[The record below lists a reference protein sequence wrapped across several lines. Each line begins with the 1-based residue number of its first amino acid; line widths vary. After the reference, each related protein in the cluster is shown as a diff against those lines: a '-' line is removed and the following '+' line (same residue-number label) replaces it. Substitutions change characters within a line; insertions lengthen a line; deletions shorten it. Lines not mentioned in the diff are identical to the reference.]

1 MMWGIIFFVSK
12 DNEGLNA
19 MLDQQ
24 EGEDGEPELCEHI
37 STMTKFYIGDICWVI
52 SHEEYMDFVIP
63 IIERRRLNWGEI
75 TRGGETVEFLSG
87 DAFGAGWAQDS
98 GVLGVM
104 RFDDLEP
111 EYQKRAERDV
121 KGGYVVIFES
131 KARGV
136 EELTHMELMAKGFWG
151 KRRENP
157 NLIIDTTKIAQTLT
171 CAEALEWLEGA
182 LHDLDNDNLDPD
194 AAMIAILEKEWKT
207 EDELLEFFKQISIEL
222 AMTATQSN
230 YQSTASLFGV
240 DLPYS
245 LGFNSVYQKLW
256 EKAFHTNSQ
265 KFKEQIS
272 FDKWQNTCIDSGLE
286 WLLVSSLIPLATLYE
301 KPLFEQLRRKSIKS
315 LTPEQEIFLSDL
327 VDSMGSG
334 AYYDGEMMPE
344 ELANIPSSKIL
355 VEIFCE
361 WRPLQ
366 DLWVPDVIRKLLES
380 DYVNNEIKGSISSRL
395 KCEQIDEDLLEDWQ
409 SHLEEE
415 WTSEDIE
422 QVLTSCN

>member
-1 MMWGIIFFVSK
+1 M
-12 DNEGLNA
+12 
-19 MLDQQ
+19 
-24 EGEDGEPELCEHI
+24 
-37 STMTKFYIGDICWVI
+37 
-52 SHEEYMDFVIP
+52 
-63 IIERRRLNWGEI
+63 
-75 TRGGETVEFLSG
+75 
-87 DAFGAGWAQDS
+87 
-98 GVLGVM
+98 
-104 RFDDLEP
+104 
-111 EYQKRAERDV
+111 
-121 KGGYVVIFES
+121 
-131 KARGV
+131 
-136 EELTHMELMAKGFWG
+136 
-151 KRRENP
+151 
-157 NLIIDTTKIAQTLT
+157 DTTTLSQTLT
-171 CAEALEWLEGA
+171 CAEALEWLEVA
-182 LHDLDNDNLDPD
+182 LHDLDNENLDPD
-194 AAMIAILEKEWKT
+194 RAMSAILEREWKT

-245 LGFNSVYQKLW
+245 LGFDSAYQKLW
-256 EKAFHTNSQ
+256 EKALHTNSQ

-272 FDKWQNTCIDSGLE
+272 FDKWQNTCIDGGVE

-334 AYYDGEMMPE
+334 GYYDGEMMPE
-344 ELANIPSSKIL
+344 ELVNIPSSKIL

-366 DLWVPDVIRKLLES
+366 DLWVPDIIRKLLES
-380 DYVNNEIKGSISSRL
+380 DYLNNEIKGSISSRL

-409 SHLEEE
+409 SHLEEK

-422 QVLTSCN
+422 QVLTSCNLNCKGFNKSVTDQESFRGAI

>member
-1 MMWGIIFFVSK
+1 M
-12 DNEGLNA
+12 N
-19 MLDQQ
+19 
-24 EGEDGEPELCEHI
+24 
-37 STMTKFYIGDICWVI
+37 KFYIGDIFRVI
-52 SHEEYMDFVIP
+52 SEEEVLFVIP
-63 IIERRRLNWGEI
+63 IIDSRYLQRGEF
-75 TRGGETVEFLSG
+75 TRGGEAVKFFTINN
-87 DAFGAGWAQDS
+87 DS
-98 GVLGVM
+98 SVWPREGGKLKLYGGGQLGLM

-121 KGGYVVIFES
+121 KEGYAVIFWS
-131 KARGV
+131 KAKGV
-136 EELTHMELMAKGFWG
+136 KELSHVELMAQGFWG
-151 KRRENP
+151 KWKGRWRFMEKLNSETQYP
-157 NLIIDTTKIAQTLT
+157 PIDTTTLAQTLT
-171 CAEALEWLEGA
+171 CAGALEWLEGA
-182 LHDLDNDNLDPD
+182 LHDLDNENLDPD
-194 AAMIAILEKEWKT
+194 RAMSAILEREWKT

-240 DLPYS
+240 YLPYN
-245 LGFNSVYQKLW
+245 LGFDSPYQKLW
-256 EKAFHTNSQ
+256 EKAFHSNSQ
-265 KFKEQIS
+265 KFNEQIS
-272 FDKWQNTCIDSGLE
+272 FRWQNTCIDGGIE
-286 WLLVSSLIPLATLYE
+286 WLLVSRMIPLATLYE

-344 ELANIPSSKIL
+344 ELVNIPSSKIL

-366 DLWVPDVIRKLLES
+366 DLWVPDIIRKLLES

-395 KCEQIDEDLLEDWQ
+395 KGEQIDEDLLEDWQ